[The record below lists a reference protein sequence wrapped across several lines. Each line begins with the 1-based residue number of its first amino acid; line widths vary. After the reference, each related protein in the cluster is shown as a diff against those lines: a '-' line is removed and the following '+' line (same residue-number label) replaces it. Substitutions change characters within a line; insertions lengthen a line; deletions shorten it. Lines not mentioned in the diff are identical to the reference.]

1 MNFRN
6 ANDEYGLISKLLHWL
21 LAVAMIGLIAIGWY
35 MTRLSD
41 EDILY
46 WRLLDFHEAMGLGV
60 LLLVGMKAAW
70 LTISPKP
77 RQLAGLAPWERHAAR
92 TVHAAFI
99 IATVV
104 IPLTGLLFVATNGE
118 SINLYDL
125 ITIPNMGHL
134 PKGVRT
140 GLINVHYYLSYG
152 CAMLIM
158 LHIAAALKHHFID
171 LNNSLRRIT
180 F

>member
-6 ANDEYGLISKLLHWL
+6 ASDEYGLISKLLHWL

-46 WRLLDFHEAMGLGV
+46 WRLLDIHETLGLGV
-60 LLLVGMKAAW
+60 LLVVGMKAAW
-70 LTISPKP
+70 LTISPNP
-77 RQLAGLAPWERHAAR
+77 RQLAGLMPWEIRAAR
-92 TVHAAFI
+92 AVHASFV
-99 IATVV
+99 IAMAA

-125 ITIPNMGHL
+125 ITIPDMGHL
-134 PKGVRT
+134 SKGVRT

-152 CAMLIM
+152 CAILIM
-158 LHIAAALKHHFID
+158 LHIAAALKHHFFD